1 MMRVHVNGEE
11 REVEDGLTLA
21 ALLDFL
27 KVEKARVA
35 VEVNAEIVRRALHA
49 QTTLK
54 SGDQIEIV
62 TFVGGG

>member
-11 REVEDGLTLA
+11 REVQDGLTLA

-27 KVEKARVA
+27 KIERARVA
-35 VEVNAEIVRRALHA
+35 VEVNTEIVRRALHA

>member
-11 REVEDGLTLA
+11 REVQDGLTLA

-27 KVEKARVA
+27 KIERARVA
-35 VEVNAEIVRRALHA
+35 VEVNTEIVRRALHA
-49 QTTLK
+49 QTVLK